1 MSVQT
6 ISRVI
11 PSVISLPGS
20 AGGVLRCNGR
30 ELLQTELSGQAPAP
44 AKTSVAPGS
53 KKGLPANETSG
64 PRSSISSASVALNE
78 SLANRLKTRCATVG
92 STVYTQ
98 TWKERVTSAGLRFW
112 EHTAR
117 APTTSGK
124 GYTGWPTPN
133 TPSGG
138 PNATSTPNYTGG
150 MDLEGAVTLV
160 GWRTPNA
167 TDGTNGGPNAR
178 DSGGSPHLSGEAQLA
193 RWKTPHASDGEG
205 GVMEMRPDCDGH
217 YKLRDQAVLAG
228 WATPRQSDPKCGASP
243 ASRDYKDTPG
253 MSQTGTNP
261 DGSERSRM
269 DQLPRQASLAI
280 SGPTQSPTSAKTESG
295 GVLNP
300 AFSRWLQ
307 SYPEEWCQA
316 AVLAFRSMPTKRRKR
331 A

>member
-1 MSVQT
+1 
-6 ISRVI
+6 
-11 PSVISLPGS
+11 
-20 AGGVLRCNGR
+20 
-30 ELLQTELSGQAPAP
+30 
-44 AKTSVAPGS
+44 
-53 KKGLPANETSG
+53 
-64 PRSSISSASVALNE
+64 
-78 SLANRLKTRCATVG
+78 
-92 STVYTQ
+92 
-98 TWKERVTSAGLRFW
+98 
-112 EHTAR
+112 
-117 APTTSGK
+117 
-124 GYTGWPTPN
+124 
-133 TPSGG
+133 
-138 PNATSTPNYTGG
+138 
-150 MDLEGAVTLV
+150 MDLEGAASLV
-160 GWRTPNA
+160 G
-167 TDGTNGGPNAR
+167 
-178 DSGGSPHLSGEAQLA
+178 
-193 RWKTPHASDGEG
+193 WKTPHASDGEG

-228 WATPRQSDPKCGASP
+228 WATPRQSDPKCGTTYTENCEGKDLAKDAQLAGWASP

>member
-30 ELLQTELSGQAPAP
+30 ELLQTGLSGQAPAP

-64 PRSSISSASVALNE
+64 PRSSISSASADLNS
-78 SLANRLKTRCATVG
+78 SLASRLKTRCATVG

-98 TWKERVTSAGLRFW
+98 TWKERVTPAGLSYW

-138 PNATSTPNYTGG
+138 PNATSTPNHTGG
-150 MDLEGAVTLV
+150 MDLEGTVTLV

-178 DSGGSPHLSGEAQLA
+178 DSGGAPHLSGEAQLA
-193 RWKTPHASDGEG
+193 GWKTPHASDGEG

-228 WATPRQSDPKCGASP
+228 RLTPSANEDAAGNPGAKMQSMLG
-243 ASRDYKDTPG
+243 
-253 MSQTGTNP
+253 SQ
-261 DGSERSRM
+261 
-269 DQLPRQASLAI
+269 AKLAI
-280 SGPTQSPTSAKTESG
+280 SGPTPDPTSAKTESG

-307 SYPEEWCQA
+307 SYPAEWCQA